1 MARRF
6 PIAKKL
12 GRIATFPLR
21 LLASPF
27 RLKGLARDRFVLC
40 VIVVVTIAAAIV
52 DYPKAWNN
60 AGGWLD
66 PKIDTALGWI
76 GDRTGAESFHRAAQ
90 NFDIPDF
97 PEKIFGRFVKEF
109 ALGLDLSGGIQMIYE
124 ADVSKI
130 EQQDISQAMQSLRDI
145 IEQRVNFFGVREPVV
160 ELEESPGKHRIIV
173 ELAGIQDPAQAIA
186 IVQQAPFLEFKEED
200 PSAQTRGEELNIASL
215 AAQFKSTGLTGRYL
229 KRADVTFDQ
238 TTGQPQVSLQFN
250 DEGGK
255 LFADIT
261 RRNIQKQVGIFL
273 DGFPVSLPT
282 VQQEIPSG
290 QAVIT
295 GSFTIDEAKALV
307 RNLNAG
313 ALPVPITLIAQQ
325 SVGASLGQDSLNRI
339 ILAGLVA
346 FGLVVAFMVF
356 MYRIP
361 GVLASFALL
370 IYAALALAIFKLL
383 PVTLTVPGIAGFVLS
398 IGMAVDANILIFARM
413 REERAWGKEFKDAV
427 EEGFR
432 RAWTSIFDSNMS
444 TILTTAI
451 LYLVGTSFVRGFALA
466 LGVGVAVSMFSAIFV
481 SRLILRQ
488 VVRLPLPHHKWLW

>member
-12 GRIATFPLR
+12 GRVATFPLR
-21 LLASPF
+21 LLAFPF
-27 RLKGLARDRFVLC
+27 RTKGFARDRFVLC
-40 VIVVVTIAAAIV
+40 VIVVTTIAAATL

-60 AGGWLD
+60 VGGWFD

-76 GDRTGAESFHRAAQ
+76 GNKTGAQSFHRAAK

-97 PEKIFGRFVKEF
+97 PENIFGRFVKEF
-109 ALGLDLSGGIQMIYE
+109 SLGLDLSGGIQMIYE
-124 ADVSKI
+124 ADVSKL
-130 EQQDISQAMQSLRDI
+130 EQSDIPDAMQGLRDI
-145 IEQRVNFFGVREPVV
+145 IEQRVNFFGVREPLV
-160 ELEESPGKHRIIV
+160 ELEESPGKHRLIV
-173 ELAGIQDPAQAIA
+173 ELAGIQDPQQALA
-186 IVQQAPFLEFKEED
+186 IIQQAPFLEFKEED
-200 PSAQTRGEELNIASL
+200 PLAQAQGKELNIASL
-215 AAQFKSTGLTGRYL
+215 AAQFKSTSLTGRYL

-250 DEGGK
+250 DEGAK
-255 LFADIT
+255 LFAEIT
-261 RRNIQKQVGIFL
+261 KRNLQKPVGIFL
-273 DGFPVSLPT
+273 DGIPVSLPV

-290 QAVIT
+290 QAVIS
-295 GSFTIDEAKALV
+295 GSFTIEQGKALA

-325 SVGASLGQDSLNRI
+325 LVGASLGQDSLNRI

-346 FGLVVAFMVF
+346 FGLVVVFMVF
-356 MYRIP
+356 MYRLP
-361 GVLASFALL
+361 GVLASLALL
-370 IYAALALAIFKLL
+370 IYAVLTLAIFKLV
-383 PVTLTVPGIAGFVLS
+383 PVTLTVPGIAGFILS

-413 REERAWGKEFKDAV
+413 REERQWGKELKDAV

-432 RAWTSIFDSNMS
+432 RAWPSIFDSNMA

-451 LYLVGTSFVRGFALA
+451 LYLVGASFVRGFALA

-488 VVRLPLPHHKWLW
+488 VVRLPLPHPKGLW